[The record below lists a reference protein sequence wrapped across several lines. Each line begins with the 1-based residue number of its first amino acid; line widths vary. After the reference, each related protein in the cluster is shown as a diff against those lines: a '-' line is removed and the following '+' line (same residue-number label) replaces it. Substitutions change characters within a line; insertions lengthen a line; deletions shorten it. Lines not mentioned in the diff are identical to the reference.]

1 MSLKTN
7 IANWVLSGKN
17 NNSLGKQFINWNQ
30 LKKLMVVC
38 YDNQL
43 SNIVDFINTCQQQ
56 QIETLVAIVF
66 DGKPEQAPKPN
77 FNHIILDKK
86 QFNFVGIP
94 NQETVNQLSGFSSDV
109 IINVGNTNQFKSLAI
124 SKLVKAKCK
133 VASYENAIF
142 DIVISVDKTN
152 NTSEFLKQVVVY
164 LQMIKSS
171 N

>member
-1 MSLKTN
+1 MSLKSN

-17 NNSLGKQFINWNQ
+17 TNSPGKQFINWNQ
-30 LKKLMVVC
+30 LKKLMIVC

-43 SNIVDFINTCQQQ
+43 SNIVDFINTCHQH
-56 QIETLVAIVF
+56 QIETLVVIVF

-77 FNHIILDKK
+77 FNHVILYKK
-86 QFNFVGIP
+86 QFNYIRIP

-109 IINVGNTNQFKSLAI
+109 IINLGNSQQFKSLAI

-133 VASYENAIF
+133 IASFEQSVF
-142 DIVISVDKTN
+142 DIIISVDKTN
-152 NTSEFLKQVVVY
+152 NTSEFLKQVIVY
-164 LQMIKSS
+164 LQMIKTS